1 MAIFD
6 YKNFTNEASKSL
18 YKDSITLIQYINQPT
33 GKPLATGGWAPI
45 NAGHL
50 DYQGPV
56 DTQGL
61 FTGRGISFTADAV
74 VLGKYDGDKLVSIS
88 VTFRGSGVGGTFKDI
103 AGDGLSNLGTAFVG
117 DYAKNYVKFAFDDL
131 LGKIALYA
139 KSQGLSGKDV
149 LVTGHS
155 QGGTAVNS
163 LAALSAD
170 NWNGFYKSTNY
181 IAFASPTQ
189 SPGGQVLNIG
199 YENDP
204 VFRVLDGFSF
214 NTRASLGIHD
224 KEQVMATNNV
234 VNFNDHYISAIGKSS
249 GADNSIMTTIG
260 LVAAAI
266 NKFAPNP
273 IANFASKQ
281 LAPQS
286 ILNLE
291 SWNAHSMESYVDGLN
306 RVAGSDFH
314 NFTHRDST
322 VIVSNLSNDIREKT
336 WVEDLNR
343 NAEKHVGSTFIIGT
357 DSNDFL
363 KGGIGNDYLEGR
375 AGDDYFRDGGGY
387 NIILGGSGNN
397 TYQLQNTLG
406 NFKFA
411 NDGNGT
417 LYIRDQYGGI
427 SMTRDIG
434 AIVSEVR
441 TPVWHGFSEN
451 KSELV
456 HKVSSHGLESSQ
468 GLYQFATSAKG
479 DAGDNV
485 LKANASGDWL
495 FGQSGNDTL
504 IGGRGDDT
512 FDGGIGN
519 DLMISGGGKDT
530 FLFYGAFGNDR
541 IEGYSASSKLVFQG
555 VTGVGKDSNYKAYAS
570 VTGNDTLLSFG
581 NDSVTLVGIGL
592 NDINGAGIIIA

>member
-6 YKNFTNEASKSL
+6 YKSFTNEASKSL
-18 YKDSITLIQYINQPT
+18 YKDSIILNQYINQPT

-56 DTQGL
+56 DAQGL
-61 FTGRGISFTADAV
+61 FTGRGIALTADAV

-103 AGDGLSNLGTAFVG
+103 AGDSLSNLATAFGG

-131 LGKIALYA
+131 LEKIALYA
-139 KSQGLSGKDV
+139 KSQGLTGKDV

-170 NWNGFYKSTNY
+170 NWDGFYKNTNY

-214 NTRASLGIHD
+214 NARTSLGIHD
-224 KEQVMATNNV
+224 KEQVMSTNNI
-234 VNFNDHYISAIGKSS
+234 VNFNDHYVSATGNNL
-249 GADNSIMTTIG
+249 GPNNSTITKIG
-260 LVAAAI
+260 LAAAAI
-266 NKFAPNP
+266 NSFMPNP
-273 IANFASKQ
+273 ITNFVSKN
-281 LAPQS
+281 LAPQN

-291 SWNAHSMESYVDGLN
+291 SWSAHSMESYVDGLN
-306 RVAGSDFH
+306 RVAGSNLY
-314 NFTHRDST
+314 NFTHWNSII
-322 VIVSNLSNDIREKT
+322 IVSNLSKDMRGKT

-357 DSNDFL
+357 DSNDLL

-397 TYQLQNTLG
+397 TYLLENTLDK
-406 NFKFA
+406 FRFA

-441 TPVWHGFSEN
+441 TPQWHGLWED

-456 HKVSSHGLESSQ
+456 HKVRSHGLESSQ

-495 FGQSGNDTL
+495 FGHSGNDTL
-504 IGGRGDDT
+504 IGGRGDDI

-541 IEGYSASSKLVFQG
+541 IEGYSASSKLLFQG
-555 VTGVGKDSNYKAYAS
+555 IAGVGKDSNYKAYAS
-570 VTGNDTLLSFG
+570 VKGNDTLLSFG
-581 NDSVTLVGIGL
+581 NDSITLVGIGL